1 MPDSQATGGQLY
13 TLTEVSRLTGL
24 SMPTLQRYKKLYQ
37 NRIPAVGKGRKQRY
51 PKEALP
57 VFEDLKQENIK
68 KRGRPRKSAVAAAGL
83 RGRGR
88 KLGGRKLSGRPP
100 GGLLTLTQVGERTGI
115 SYPTLVRYVKMHGK
129 EIPHE
134 GRGRKRRYKPE
145 AVDVFTRLRAES
157 PRGRRKGVRGG
168 VRRGRVATATPR
180 AEGMTRG
187 AERRIKSLEKTV
199 DRLER
204 KLGKL
209 VAKLS
214 RPRRVI

>member
-37 NRIPAVGKGRKQRY
+37 DRIPATGKGRKQRY
-51 PKEALP
+51 PKAALP
-57 VFEDLKQENIK
+57 VFEELKQENLK
-68 KRGRPRKSAVAAAGL
+68 KRGRPRKSAVAAAGA

-134 GRGRKRRYKPE
+134 GRGRKRRFKPE
-145 AVDVFTRLRAES
+145 AVDVFVRLRAES

-168 VRRGRVATATPR
+168 ARRGRVAAAAPR
-180 AEGMTRG
+180 AAGMTRG
-187 AERRIKSLEKTV
+187 ADRRIKSLEKTV
-199 DRLER
+199 ERLER